1 MRGCLFL
8 PALALAPLLWACQP
22 SSPSNLPTAREEQPR
37 LAAPPGALEED
48 AGGSFEQRLAR
59 AQTLEKE
66 RRTGEAL
73 REYRRALELASA
85 STAASDKQQAE
96 QAISRLSF
104 VLGVQDGGGDSSGS
118 AKPTPAPVTAVPAS
132 PARAQYEQA
141 RALEQSGKSAEAR
154 VLYQQLQRSLSE
166 KEDGELYWLVWQRL
180 SDLTPEAETPLP
192 PPIRRGPAPV
202 SPTGKQTEED
212 DEQEGSLPTDGSVIP
227 QTGRSRAAEEQD
239 ERLSRARVLYIS
251 AGSAARARDINQ
263 ARESYQE
270 VLRLVSETQDAE
282 LVRNAKRELEKLE
295 KKGGL

>member
-1 MRGCLFL
+1 MRGSLFL
-8 PALALAPLLWACQP
+8 PALALTSLLWACQP
-22 SSPSNLPTAREEQPR
+22 SSPSNLPNTVQDQPR
-37 LAAPPGALEED
+37 LSAPPGALEED
-48 AGGSFEQRLAR
+48 AGGTFEQRLAR
-59 AQTLEKE
+59 AQALEKE

-73 REYRRALELASA
+73 REYRRALERVSA
-85 STAASDKQQAE
+85 STSVEGKQQAE
-96 QAISRLSF
+96 QGISRLSF
-104 VLGVQDGGGDSSGS
+104 LLGVQEGGGDSSGS
-118 AKPTPAPVTAVPAS
+118 AKPTPAPVASVPAS
-132 PARAQYEQA
+132 PARVQYEQA

-166 KEDGELYWLVWQRL
+166 HADGELYWLVWQRL

-202 SPTGKQTEED
+202 SSTGKPPEED
-212 DEQEGSLPTDGSVIP
+212 EEQEGSLPTDGSVIP
-227 QTGRSRAAEEQD
+227 QTGRSRVAEEQE
-239 ERLSRARVLYIS
+239 ERLSRARALYIS
-251 AGSAARARDINQ
+251 AGSAARARDTNQ